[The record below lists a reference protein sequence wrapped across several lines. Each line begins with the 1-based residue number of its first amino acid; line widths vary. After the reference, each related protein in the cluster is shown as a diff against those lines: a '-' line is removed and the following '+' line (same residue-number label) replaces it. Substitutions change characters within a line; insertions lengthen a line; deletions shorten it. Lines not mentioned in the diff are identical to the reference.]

1 MIQFTVNNA
10 PKETSDE
17 LNLISVFKELDIE
30 TQGCAVAVDD
40 EIIPRAKWSDFTV
53 KSNMSIN
60 IFQAIAGG

>member
-17 LNLISVFKELDIE
+17 LNLISVFKELDID

>member
-1 MIQFTVNNA
+1 MIQFTVNNV
-10 PKETSDE
+10 PKETSHE
-17 LNLISVFKELDIE
+17 LNLISVLKELDIE